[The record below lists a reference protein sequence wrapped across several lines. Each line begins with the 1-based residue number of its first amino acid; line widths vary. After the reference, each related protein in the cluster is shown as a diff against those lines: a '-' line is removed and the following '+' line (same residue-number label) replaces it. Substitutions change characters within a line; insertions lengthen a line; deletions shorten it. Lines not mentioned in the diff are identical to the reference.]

1 MRLVTAREMGEMD
14 QKTINEYG
22 IPGLVLMEN
31 AGIRVVDVITGILG
45 DPCGKTV
52 AVFAGKGNNG
62 GDGFVVARHLFNSGA
77 EVHVF
82 LAADHEQIK
91 GDALVNLN
99 IWRKMGQKVYS
110 LTRDNDINL
119 VRLVLMNADLVVDA
133 LYGTGFKGAVQE
145 RMAPVIEAINACGKP
160 VVAVDIPSGLEADTG
175 RVNGPCIR
183 ADHTVTFALAK
194 LGLVLPSASEY
205 VGQLHIVDI
214 SIPAAVT
221 SEGESRRFYITKQ
234 LVRDWLPRRT
244 GPEHKGD
251 FGRVLVI
258 GGSRGMSGAAV
269 LAAQAAARTGA
280 GLVTLGV
287 PESIHDIAETK
298 LTEVMTFPLPET
310 EKGTLSRSSLDKI
323 LDHARRADVLAL
335 GPGLGTNNETAA
347 VVKEILLRI
356 EIPCVLDADGL
367 NAMVGKTELFRV
379 VKSDL
384 VVTPHPGEMAR
395 LTGCSTGQI
404 QNNRLNIATQKAVD
418 WHSVVVL
425 KGEGTT
431 VAGPDGTLFI
441 NGTGNPGMASGGT
454 GDVLTGVIA
463 GLIAQGMQALY
474 AAAAGVFLH
483 GEAGDIAA
491 REKGMAGLLASDLL
505 ENLPAVIKHIE
516 ET

>member
-1 MRLVTAREMGEMD
+1 
-14 QKTINEYG
+14 
-22 IPGLVLMEN
+22 
-31 AGIRVVDVITGILG
+31 
-45 DPCGKTV
+45 
-52 AVFAGKGNNG
+52 
-62 GDGFVVARHLFNSGA
+62 
-77 EVHVF
+77 
-82 LAADHEQIK
+82 
-91 GDALVNLN
+91 
-99 IWRKMGQKVYS
+99 
-110 LTRDNDINL
+110 
-119 VRLVLMNADLVVDA
+119 
-133 LYGTGFKGAVQE
+133 
-145 RMAPVIEAINACGKP
+145 
-160 VVAVDIPSGLEADTG
+160 
-175 RVNGPCIR
+175 
-183 ADHTVTFALAK
+183 
-194 LGLVLPSASEY
+194 
-205 VGQLHIVDI
+205 
-214 SIPAAVT
+214 
-221 SEGESRRFYITKQ
+221 
-234 LVRDWLPRRT
+234 VRDWLPRRT